1 MPYRTTLTRNVSSS
15 AGTSVTRLRWFRL
28 LFSAAACVLIG
39 RLFVLQVVDHGFW
52 NALAAGQHD
61 ISQKLFP
68 RRGSVYL
75 RDTRSPEKLFPV
87 ATNRDAYVVYADPRK
102 VADASSTARALAP
115 LLALP
120 DAELYSNLA
129 VHDDPYE
136 PLKHAV
142 PDETVAAIRALK
154 LPGIDFARESLRF
167 YPDPRI
173 GGHLIGFVGSD
184 EHGER
189 RGRYGIEARYDEEL
203 AGKPGELTG
212 ERDIAGRLIPVAA
225 RRFVAAVDGADLV
238 LTIDRTIQYVA
249 CERLRAAVAKHGA
262 DGGTVVIMEPATG
275 KVLALCSVPDF
286 DPNSFA
292 SVTDS
297 RVFTNPATL
306 DTYEPG
312 SIMKP
317 FTLAAA
323 IDAGAVNPGTTYVD
337 TGSVQ
342 SGGFTIKNS
351 DGKAHGLRTMTEV
364 LEESLNTGAIFA
376 MRSIGQE
383 KFRATLEAFGFG
395 EKTKIDLTPEAAGNL
410 GEVGH
415 GTEIYALTASFG
427 QGITV
432 TPVQLA
438 AAYGALANGGKLMRP
453 HVVEEI
459 RRADG
464 SVTTIPPAEVRRVV
478 SERTAV
484 LLGGMLTSVVENGHG
499 KRAGV
504 KGYYVAGKT
513 GTAQIP
519 NPNGPGYLADEH
531 IGSFVGFAPVSH
543 PRFVMVVRL
552 NRPKDVEFAES
563 SAAPLF
569 GELAAFM
576 LQYYGVPPERLLR

>member
-1 MPYRTTLTRNVSSS
+1 MRFQSTAIRRSSTGFGAS
-15 AGTSVTRLRWFRL
+15 PSRLRWFRF
-28 LFSAAACVLIG
+28 LFSLAVLLVIG

-61 ISQKLFP
+61 ITEKLFP
-68 RRGSVYL
+68 RRGSIYL
-75 RDTRSPEKLFPV
+75 RDARGPDKLFPV
-87 ATNRDAYVVYADPRK
+87 ATNRDAYLVYADPRK
-102 VADASSTARALAP
+102 ITDASSTARALAP
-115 LLALP
+115 LLMLSDE
-120 DAELYSNLA
+120 DAYSKLA
-129 VHDDPYE
+129 VRDDPYE

-142 PDETVAAIRALK
+142 PDEIVEAIRQLK
-154 LPGIDFARESLRF
+154 LPGVDFARESLRY
-167 YPDPRI
+167 YPDSRI
-173 GGHLIGFVGSD
+173 GGHLVGFVGSD
-184 EHGER
+184 ERGER

-225 RRFVAAVDGADLV
+225 RRFVPSVNGADLV
-238 LTIDRTIQYVA
+238 LTIDRTIQYIA
-249 CERLRAAVAKHGA
+249 CERLRAAVTKHGA
-262 DGGTVVIMEPATG
+262 DGGTVVIMDPVTG
-275 KVLALCSVPDF
+275 AVRALCSVPDF
-286 DPNSFA
+286 DPNAYAAVSN
-292 SVTDS
+292 SS
-297 RVFTNPATL
+297 VFTNPATL
-306 DTYEPG
+306 GAYEPG

-323 IDAGAVNPGTTYVD
+323 IDSDAVNPGTTYVD

-351 DGKAHGLRTMTEV
+351 DGKAHGTRTMTEV

-383 KFRATLEAFGFG
+383 KFRSALEAFGFG

-410 GEVGH
+410 GEVGR
-415 GTEIYALTASFG
+415 GSEIYALTASFG
-427 QGITV
+427 QGITA
-432 TPVQLA
+432 TPIQLVA
-438 AAYGALANGGKLMRP
+438 AFGALANGGMLMRP

-464 SVTTIPPAEVRRVV
+464 SATVIPPVPVRRAV

-484 LLGGMLTSVVENGHG
+484 LLGGMLTSVVESGHG

-543 PRFVMVVRL
+543 PKFVMAVRL

-576 LQYYGVPPERLLR
+576 LQYYGVPPERPLR